1 MLQKPNLTKLIEYAT
16 MVPTSDDH
24 DVAHKYPFAAM
35 EILTSCKQMAQAI
48 CEGGW
53 PSKPDAENEESE
65 EYADSENKMVR
76 DIMGGGANKVS
87 LKIYNILY
95 CRQIKKKL

>member
-1 MLQKPNLTKLIEYAT
+1 